1 MWYDI
6 SMCGRGAANGQGTIR
21 VQCRWLIGIGMML
34 GLGGLA
40 ISDEGD
46 AAQTA
51 PAWPDTML
59 ARLEAL
65 ALLETLNA
73 KLLASHS
80 ATSTLDTW
88 CADHKMASDP
98 TIRAKF
104 VAGAEKPVSLEQRQR
119 LRIGEAEPVKYRRV
133 ELACGDHVLSEADN
147 WYVPGRLSERM
158 NKVLETTD
166 TPFGRAV
173 QDLKPIRQTFAVEI
187 FWKPLAD
194 GWELGP
200 PPADRPGAALIIP
213 WRLFEHRALVYSA
226 DHQPFAEVNETYTS
240 EILAFG
246 PPPARLTP

>member
-1 MWYDI
+1 MAVWKICMYF
-6 SMCGRGAANGQGTIR
+6 RR
-21 VQCRWLIGIGMML
+21 LIGTSAML

-40 ISDEGD
+40 ISGD
-46 AAQTA
+46 NAATRTA

-73 KLLASHS
+73 SLLASHS
-80 ATSTLDTW
+80 ATSTLDKW
-88 CADHKMASDP
+88 CADHKLARDP
-98 TIRAKF
+98 TIRARL
-104 VAGAEKPVSLEQRQR
+104 VAGMDKPASMEQRQR
-119 LRIGEAEPVKYRRV
+119 LRIGETERVKYRRV
-133 ELACGDHVLSEADN
+133 ELACGEHVLSEAEN
-147 WYVPGRLSERM
+147 WYVPGRLSEAM

-173 QDLKPIRQTFAVEI
+173 MDLKPIRQTFAVEI

-200 PPADRPGAALIIP
+200 PPADRPGAELVIP

-226 DHQPFAEVNETYTS
+226 DHQPFAEVTETYTS

-246 PPPARLTP
+246 PPPGRSAP

>member
-1 MWYDI
+1 VHFLQ
-6 SMCGRGAANGQGTIR
+6 A
-21 VQCRWLIGIGMML
+21 IGIGLML

-40 ISDEGD
+40 ISGD
-46 AAQTA
+46 KAATRTA

-59 ARLEAL
+59 ARVKAL

-73 KLLASHS
+73 SLLASHS
-80 ATSTLDTW
+80 ATTTLDKW
-88 CADHKMASDP
+88 CADHKLASDP
-98 TIRAKF
+98 TIRARL
-104 VAGAEKPVSLEQRQR
+104 VSGMEKPVTPEQRQR
-119 LRIGEAEPVKYRRV
+119 LRIGQAELVKYRRV

-147 WYVPGRLSERM
+147 WYVPSRLSTEM
-158 NKVLETTD
+158 NAILETTD

-173 QDLKPIRQTFAVEI
+173 LDLKPIRQTFAVEI

-200 PPADRPGAALIIP
+200 PPADRPGAALTIP

-226 DHQPFAEVNETYTS
+226 DLQPFSEVNETYTS

-246 PPPARLTP
+246 PP